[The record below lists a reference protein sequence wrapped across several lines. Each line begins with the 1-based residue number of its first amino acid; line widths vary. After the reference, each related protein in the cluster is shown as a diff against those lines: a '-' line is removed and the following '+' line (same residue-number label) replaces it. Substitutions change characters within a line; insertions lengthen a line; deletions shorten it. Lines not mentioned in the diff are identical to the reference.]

1 MDNQTIA
8 HRLSDYATE
17 LYGEQSNLYR
27 VRAYRWAAQTVRTL
41 EQSLEEVLAKEGS
54 AGLAALPGIGSH
66 LAFTIAELIRT
77 GEAVFKE
84 KFAGNTLSDEEWLD
98 AIVAHPVLIERPI
111 VVRGDKAIVAR
122 PAEKV
127 LELL

>member
-1 MDNQTIA
+1 MPKTQPRQLKVKPMQAETIRIYYNPRCSKCRDVA
-8 HRLSDYATE
+8 AIVAGKGYNTE
-17 LYGEQSNLYR
+17 LIKY
-27 VRAYRWAAQTVRTL
+27 L
-41 EQSLEEVLAKEGS
+41 EAPPDKEELREILKK
-54 AGLAALPGIGSH
+54 LRMKPL
-66 LAFTIAELIRT
+66 ELIRT